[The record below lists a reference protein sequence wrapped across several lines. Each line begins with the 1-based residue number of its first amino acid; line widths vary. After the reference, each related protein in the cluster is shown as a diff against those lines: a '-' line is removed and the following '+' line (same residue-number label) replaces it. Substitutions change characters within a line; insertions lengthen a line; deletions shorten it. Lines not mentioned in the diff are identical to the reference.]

1 MKPNPE
7 LFFGPMLL
15 GVFFNTILYG
25 ILVVQIFN
33 YFQVYKRSDKPLI
46 RYLVIYLLVL
56 ETFGTACVIH
66 MMYEVFVMPMGAPKP
81 PGPPKPPTM
90 LPADAIT
97 TVLISTPVQLFLA
110 WRISVLTS
118 SKIVAIFISLL
129 AITSLGGGI
138 AMSALVILNPD
149 FSRFETFYPATG
161 TWLGSSALA
170 DVIISTALVM
180 TLRRKRTGMQV
191 TDNIINKIMTFTIQT
206 GFVTAVFAIADV
218 VLALTLRD
226 SGFNFIPDFMLSKL
240 YSNTLIASLNARVDF
255 GQVLNNPN
263 NVLFKGPR
271 KESQSSVQ
279 IGTRSGFTTILADSR
294 HFSDNSR
301 QYSDFDHPDP
311 PKLQDIELGRSEQL

>member
-1 MKPNPE
+1 MGSVS
-7 LFFGPMLL
+7 LALL
-15 GVFFNTILYG
+15 PAVTDVCESTQV
-25 ILVVQIFN
+25 LVVQIFN

-66 MMYEVFVMPMGAPKP
+66 MMYEVFVMPM
-81 PGPPKPPTM
+81 
-90 LPADAIT
+90 DAIT

-118 SKIVAIFISLL
+118 SKAVAIFISLL
-129 AITSLGGGI
+129 ALTSLGGGI
-138 AMSALVILNPD
+138 AMSVLVILNPD

-170 DVIISTALVM
+170 DVIISAVLVM

-191 TDNIINKIMTFTIQT
+191 TDNIINKIMIFTIQT

-226 SGFNFIPDFMLSKL
+226 SGFNFIPDFMLGKL
-240 YSNTLIASLNARVDF
+240 YSNTLVASLNARVDF

-263 NVLFKGPR
+263 NVLFKGPN
-271 KESQSSVQ
+271 KESQTSVQ
-279 IGTRSGFTTILADSR
+279 IGTRSAFTTTLADSR
-294 HFSDNSR
+294 HLSDGSR
-301 QYSDFDHPDP
+301 SYFDFDHPMPDP
-311 PKLQDIELGRSEQL
+311 PKTLDVELGRTERL